1 MHWSCALVVISTPL
15 ERGKK
20 CTTECDKWLGYHLS
34 LLSLS
39 HSASLTFSL
48 PFSRPPP
55 PPLSLPLSLP
65 LTSSHTTCSDV
76 IQRLCVGVI
85 SPFSGLRA
93 FNSQL
98 NGAQQMTQKLTL
110 LTFTSQCITQSR
122 QSSSLHYLHA
132 HVHVPNDNQPV
143 NVHYR
148 ASFESRRY
156 YVQYYW
162 LRSQP
167 GWCVLLCT
175 TYLCMCTCV
184 HPHWNSYWN
193 IVYYCILYTRHTER
207 EVMLLTVCITV
218 YLFMKHHC
226 LLYQNYRY
234 DNHS

>member
-1 MHWSCALVVISTPL
+1 MTRVSS
-15 ERGKK
+15 
-20 CTTECDKWLGYHLS
+20 LS
-34 LLSLS
+34 SLSLS

-48 PFSRPPP
+48 PFPPP
-55 PPLSLPLSLP
+55 SPLSLPLSLP

-76 IQRLCVGVI
+76 IQRLCVRVI

-98 NGAQQMTQKLTL
+98 NGAQQMTQKLSL

-122 QSSSLHYLHA
+122 QSSSLHYLHV

-148 ASFESRRY
+148 ASLSRADIMCNIIDWGHNQAGVYY
-156 YVQYYW
+156 YV
-162 LRSQP
+162 P
-167 GWCVLLCT
+167 HT
-175 TYLCMCTCV
+175 IYLCMCTCV

-207 EVMLLTVCITV
+207 EMMLLTVCITV